1 MIGALIAKKKTA
13 QAFEYYNKGDL
24 KNFLAGWHDKSTWVY
39 PGNLSV
45 SGEYKSKTEVEKW
58 FQHYMDHFSST
69 KISVKS
75 IMVQNIFDFVGTNT
89 VSVIWD
95 ETVTTKGG
103 EVHELSGITVIHL
116 RFGKVDCAK
125 DYVFNTDEELRKAW
139 GE

>member
-13 QAFEYYNKGDL
+13 QTFEYYNKSDL
-24 KNFLAGWHDKSTWVY
+24 KNFLASWHDESTWVY

-58 FQHYMDHFSST
+58 FKHYMDHFADT

-103 EVHELSGITVIHL
+103 EVHELSGITVIYL

-125 DYVFNTDEELRKAW
+125 DYVLNTDEELRKAW